1 MASVYTNDLRL
12 EEIGSG
18 EQSGTWGDTTNT
30 NLELIAEG
38 LSFGTEA
45 ITTNADTHASTVAD
59 GATDPARSMY
69 IKYTGALDSDCT
81 ITIGPNTISRMH
93 FIENATTDS
102 GSSGPYNI
110 IISQGS
116 GANVTIPNGEV
127 KAVYLDGAGSGAAV
141 VDAFASLNVGALASG
156 SVDLGTVTDAASVST
171 TSSDYQLQLGAAQ
184 STTGD
189 IGRNISFGI
198 SGVTTAAINSV
209 DAGTSNAQSLA
220 FFTGN
225 GSGIT
230 EAMRIDSSQNILI
243 GAGNT
248 SSVNVGNGTGAVQI
262 ADTTATPIS
271 ALRYNN
277 SAGGPFIMLGH
288 SRSTTVGTV
297 GTVVSSGDDLGTIR
311 FCGDDG
317 TDVNST
323 AAAIVAEV
331 DGTPGSNDMPGRL
344 KFETTADGSD
354 STTERMRIDSSG
366 HVLIGTETGDGFND
380 DSMLRI
386 GRSGDRAFLQ
396 FKTDTSNKNGIL
408 FGDETDDVRHSIQF
422 NPTDNTLSVIGDS
435 AEHMTFAS
443 DGTIGF
449 GTDDPASFAPSNIST
464 GRDIVNRAS
473 GGGTFIA
480 ARDDNSVVAG
490 NKIGGYLFRTNDSA
504 GVKFGGLTGVADD
517 TSGGFNLDFFA
528 GRSTSD
534 DADEEGHMQLDDAGD
549 LYIRS
554 GGLRVGRSH
563 SLAHTSVEES
573 VVIYQQGSGSGD
585 TATSITARNGTA
597 GDNVFRHQ
605 REGSIKS
612 EIEENGDFL
621 SATGSY
627 GTISDER
634 LKENIEDAASQ
645 WDDIKA
651 VKVKKYSFKE
661 DELDAPNMIG
671 VMAQDLQAAGM
682 NGLVTK
688 NLKTDLEDNPI
699 LDSDGNQ
706 EEFFSVK
713 YSILYMKAIKALQEA
728 MAKIETLETEMTSV
742 KSRLDALEG

>member
-248 SSVNVGNGTGAVQI
+248 SSTTIGNGTGIVQI
-262 ADTTATPIS
+262 ADTSATPIS
-271 ALRYNN
+271 AIRYNN
-277 SAGGPFIMLGH
+277 SSGGPFIMLGH

-311 FCGDDG
+311 FVGDDG
-317 TDVNST
+317 TDVNSV

-422 NPTDNTLSVIGDS
+422 DPTDNTLSIIGDS

-480 ARDDNSVVAG
+480 ARDDSSVSAG
-490 NKIGGYLFRTNDSA
+490 NVIGAYLLRSNDSS
-504 GVKFGGLTGVADD
+504 GVKFGGMRGTADD
-517 TSGGFNLDFFA
+517 SAGSFHLEFYA
-528 GRSTSD
+528 GRSDTD
-534 DADEEGHMQLDDAGD
+534 TAGTEGALQIQDTNDVKIPNGSLN
-549 LYIRS
+549 
-554 GGLRVGRSH
+554 VGRSDGGVYA
-563 SLAHTSVEES
+563 SAEDSVS
-573 VVIYQQGSGSGD
+573 VYYDNSNTYVRIQIRAPSSGGD
-585 TATSITARNGTA
+585 DI
-597 GDNVFRHQ
+597 FRHSDS
-605 REGSIKS
+605 GTVKS
-612 EIEENGDFL
+612 EIESNGDFL
-621 SATGSY
+621 SATNSY
-627 GTISDER
+627 GSTSDER
-634 LKENIEDAASQ
+634 LKENIEASGSQ
-645 WDDIKA
+645 WNDIKA
-651 VKVKKYSFKE
+651 LQVKKYSMK
-661 DELDAPNMIG
+661 DDNLDAPNMLG
-671 VMAQDLQAAGM
+671 VIAQDLQASGM
-682 NGLVTK
+682 NGLV
-688 NLKTDLEDNPI
+688 KTHIIKDDEDNPI
-699 LDSDGNQ
+699 LDDNGNEQ
-706 EEFFSVK
+706 NFLSVK
-713 YSILYMKAIKALQEA
+713 YTVLYMKAVKALQEA